1 MKNKPVRSFVLVFLT
16 LAVIACSF
24 TGGLAA
30 GYFAF
35 GRGQVISRP
44 PYLDTTP
51 VSPTAAGTPADLA
64 ETFAPFWEA
73 WDLVHRMYVD
83 QPLDNTALMEGAIK
97 GMMEALNDPYSGYW
111 DPRETQD
118 ANNAMTGEYDGIGAY
133 VDTGGEYL
141 TIINPIP
148 GTPAEAAGLRPG
160 DQIIAVDG
168 EDVTGVDPDLVR
180 LTRVMGR
187 AGTDVTL
194 TIRREG
200 VDEPFDVTITRAH
213 IVIPSVTGEMLDNN
227 IAYIQVTIFGD
238 DTDTELRATLR
249 ELMANDPAGLILDL
263 RNNGGGYLNVAV
275 NIASEFIPDGVI
287 LYEVYGDGSRQA
299 YQARSGGLA
308 TDIPMVVLVNE
319 YSASASEIVAGALQ
333 DYGRATL
340 VGVTTFGKGSV
351 QNWVPLSNGGTL
363 RVTIARWQTPN
374 GRMIHGVGI
383 TPDVV
388 VEMTEADYEAGR
400 DPQLDTAVQI
410 LLNP

>member
-1 MKNKPVRSFVLVFLT
+1 MKNKPFRSLVLVVVT

-24 TGGLAA
+24 GGGILT
-30 GYFAF
+30 GYFTF
-35 GRGQVISRP
+35 GRGQFISQP
-44 PYLDTTP
+44 PYLETTP
-51 VSPTAAGTPADLA
+51 VSPTEAGTPQDLA

-83 QPLDNTALMEGAIK
+83 QPLDDAALMEGALN

-111 DPRETQD
+111 NARETQD
-118 ANNAMTGEYDGIGAY
+118 ANNAMSGEYDGIGAY

-168 EDVTGVDPDLVR
+168 EDMTGVDPDLVR
-180 LTRVMGR
+180 LTRVMGP

-200 VDEPFDVTITRAH
+200 VEEPFDVTITRAH
-213 IVIPSVTGEMLDNN
+213 IVIPSVSGEMLDNN
-227 IAYIQVTIFGD
+227 IAYVQITIFGD
-238 DTDTELRATLR
+238 DTDSELRAMLR
-249 ELMANDPAGLILDL
+249 ELMANRPAGLILDL

-275 NIASEFIPDGVI
+275 NVASEFIPNGVI
-287 LYEVYGDGSRQA
+287 VYEVYGDGSRQA

-351 QNWVPLSNGGTL
+351 QNWMPLSNGGTL

-374 GRMIHGVGI
+374 GRSIHGQGI
-383 TPDVV
+383 DPDVV
-388 VEMTEADYEAGR
+388 VELTEEDYQAGR
-400 DPQLDTAVQI
+400 DPQLEAAIRI
-410 LLNP
+410 LTNP

>member
-1 MKNKPVRSFVLVFLT
+1 MKTKPVRSLVLIIVVLALVVCSFGGGALTGYLVFGQG
-16 LAVIACSF
+16 A
-24 TGGLAA
+24 
-30 GYFAF
+30 AF
-35 GRGQVISRP
+35 GGP
-44 PYLDTTP
+44 PRIQTTP
-51 VSPTAAGTPADLA
+51 VSPTEAGTPASLA

-73 WDLVHRMYVD
+73 WDLIHQMYVD
-83 QPLDNTALMEGAIK
+83 QPLDDNALMEGAIR

-111 DPRETQD
+111 DVRETQD
-118 ANNAMTGEYDGIGAY
+118 ANNAMSGEYDGIGAY

-180 LTRVMGR
+180 LTRVMGP

-213 IVIPSVTGEMLDNN
+213 IVIPSVSAEMLDNN
-227 IAYIQVTIFGD
+227 IAYVQISIFGD
-238 DTDTELRATLR
+238 DTDTELHNALR
-249 ELMANDPAGLILDL
+249 EVMANNPTGLILDL

-275 NIASEFIPDGVI
+275 NIVSEFIPNGVI
-287 LYEVYGDGSRQA
+287 LYEVYGDGSRRPYEA
-299 YQARSGGLA
+299 HSGGLA
-308 TDIPMVVLVNE
+308 TQIPMVVLVNE

-340 VGVTTFGKGSV
+340 VGTTTFGKGSV
-351 QNWVPLSNGGTL
+351 QNWMPLSNGGTL
-363 RVTIARWQTPN
+363 RVTIARWETPN
-374 GRMIHGVGI
+374 GRSIHGQGI
-383 TPDVV
+383 DPDLV
-388 VEMTEADYEAGR
+388 VEMTEEDYEAGR
-400 DPQLDTAVQI
+400 DPQLEAAIQI
-410 LLNP
+410 LTRP

>member
-1 MKNKPVRSFVLVFLT
+1 MNHKPVRSFVLVFLA
-16 LAVIACSF
+16 LAIMACSF
-24 TGGLAA
+24 GGGLAA

-35 GRGQVISRP
+35 GQGQVISRP
-44 PYLDTTP
+44 PYLETTP
-51 VSPTAAGTPADLA
+51 VSPTSAGTPADVA
-64 ETFAPFWEA
+64 ETFVPFWEA
-73 WDLVHRMYVD
+73 WDLIHRMYVD
-83 QPLDNTALMEGAIK
+83 QPLDDAALMEGALN
-97 GMMEALNDPYSGYW
+97 GMMEAIGDPYSGYW
-111 DPRETQD
+111 NARETQD

-133 VDTGGEYL
+133 VDAGGEYL

-180 LTRVMGR
+180 LTRVMGP

-200 VDEPFDVTITRAH
+200 VDEPFDVTIRRAH
-213 IVIPSVTGEMLDNN
+213 IVIPSVTGEMLDSN
-227 IAYIQVTIFGD
+227 IAYVQVTIFGD
-238 DTDTELRATLR
+238 DTDTELRTALR

-275 NIASEFIPDGVI
+275 NIASEFIPNGVI

-374 GRMIHGVGI
+374 GRAIHGVGI

-388 VEMTEADYEAGR
+388 VEMSEADYEAGR
-400 DPQLDTAVQI
+400 DPQLDAAVQI

>member
-1 MKNKPVRSFVLVFLT
+1 MKTNPVRSLVLIFVT
-16 LAVIACSF
+16 LALVVCSF
-24 TGGLAA
+24 GGGALT
-30 GYFAF
+30 GYFVSQQ
-35 GRGQVISRP
+35 RGIVLGP
-44 PYLDTTP
+44 PRIQTTP
-51 VSPTAAGTPADLA
+51 VSPTEAGTPADLA

-73 WDLVHRMYVD
+73 WDLVHQMYVD
-83 QPLDNTALMEGAIK
+83 QPLNDTALMEGAIR

-111 DPRETQD
+111 DVRETQD

-168 EDVTGVDPDLVR
+168 EDVTGMDPDLVR
-180 LTRVMGR
+180 LTRVMGP

-213 IVIPSVTGEMLDNN
+213 IVIPSVTAEMLDNN
-227 IAYIQVTIFGD
+227 IAYIQVSIFGD
-238 DTDTELRATLR
+238 DTDTELREALR
-249 ELMANDPAGLILDL
+249 EAMANNPSGLILDL

-275 NIASEFIPDGVI
+275 NIASEFIPQGVI
-287 LYEVYGDGSRQA
+287 LYEVYGDGTRRP
-299 YQARSGGLA
+299 YEARSGGLA
-308 TDIPMVVLVNE
+308 TEIPMVVLVNE

-340 VGVTTFGKGSV
+340 VGTTTFGKGSV
-351 QNWVPLSNGGTL
+351 QNWMPLSNGGTL
-363 RVTIARWQTPN
+363 RVTIARWETPN
-374 GRMIHGVGI
+374 GRSIHGQGI
-383 TPDVV
+383 DPDVV

-400 DPQLDTAVQI
+400 DPQLEAAIQI
-410 LLNP
+410 LTRP

>member
-1 MKNKPVRSFVLVFLT
+1 MKHKPVRSLVLVFLA
-16 LAVIACSF
+16 LAIMACSF
-24 TGGLAA
+24 GGGLAA

-35 GRGQVISRP
+35 GQGQVISRP
-44 PYLDTTP
+44 PYLETTP
-51 VSPTAAGTPADLA
+51 VSPTSAGTPADVA
-64 ETFAPFWEA
+64 ETFVPFWEA
-73 WDLVHRMYVD
+73 WDLIHRMYVD
-83 QPLDNTALMEGAIK
+83 QPLDDAALMEGALN
-97 GMMEALNDPYSGYW
+97 GMMEAIGDPYSGYW
-111 DPRETQD
+111 NARETQD

-180 LTRVMGR
+180 LTRVMGP

-227 IAYIQVTIFGD
+227 IAYVQLTIFGD
-238 DTDTELRATLR
+238 DTDAELRTVLR

-275 NIASEFIPDGVI
+275 NIASEFIPNGVI

-308 TDIPMVVLVNE
+308 IDIPMVVLVNE

-374 GRMIHGVGI
+374 GRAIHGVGI

-388 VEMTEADYEAGR
+388 VEMSEADYEAGR
-400 DPQLDTAVQI
+400 DPQLDAAVQI